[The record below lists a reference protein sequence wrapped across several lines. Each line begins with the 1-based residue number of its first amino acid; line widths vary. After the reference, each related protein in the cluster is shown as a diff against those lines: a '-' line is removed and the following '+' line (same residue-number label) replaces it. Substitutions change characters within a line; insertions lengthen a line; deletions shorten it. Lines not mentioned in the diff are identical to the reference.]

1 MAGEEA
7 AQTTQAAEQD
17 KNQSK
22 DEDKNT
28 NEENMKVETT
38 SASASRYAYTSKAT
52 HNPDMA
58 WQCLLIG
65 LLLVCLVVCGVLI
78 FR

>member
-17 KNQSK
+17 KNQDKTS
-22 DEDKNT
+22 DEK
-28 NEENMKVETT
+28 NMKVETT
-38 SASASRYAYTSKAT
+38 SASTSRYTYTSKT
-52 HNPDMA
+52 SHNPDMA